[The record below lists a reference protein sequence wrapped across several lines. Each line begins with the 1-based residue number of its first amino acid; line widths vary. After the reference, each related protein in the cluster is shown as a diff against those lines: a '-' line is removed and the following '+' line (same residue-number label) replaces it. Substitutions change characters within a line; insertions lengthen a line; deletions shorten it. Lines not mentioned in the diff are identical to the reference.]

1 MNLEDLKKKAE
12 RVDDLE
18 ERLDRTVE
26 QFKKVVRNLNDRVE
40 ELEDSPNVVGLP
52 RAEDEYVNKNHR
64 SGLVEIHEP
73 MVMYC
78 DHDRGYVTIA
88 LQDGRGCAVTRDK
101 WEDPRVDFDDLH
113 LGYDDHEKLFVPK
126 SIDIDEPIEMRAVVG
141 EQHDTKLRIKWKNK
155 WGDVYW
161 NGIVNYVLV
170 MQKIA
175 NKVGENP
182 PRNQYGA
189 IEVDEV
195 MTIRVLPWYVE
206 RGGWELDE

>member
-1 MNLEDLKKKAE
+1 MEDLKKKAE

-18 ERLDRTVE
+18 ERLDKTVE
-26 QFKKVVRNLNDRVE
+26 GFKKVVRNLNDRIE
-40 ELEDSPNVVGLP
+40 NLEDSPNVVGLP
-52 RAEDEYVNKNHR
+52 QAQDEYVNRNHR
-64 SGLVEIHEP
+64 SGLVEIHDP
-73 MVMYC
+73 LVLYC

-88 LQDGRGCAVTRDK
+88 LNDGRGCVVTRDK

-113 LGYDDHEKLFVPK
+113 LGYNDHERLFVPK
-126 SIDIDEPIEMRAVVG
+126 SIAIEDPIEMRAVVG
-141 EQHDTKLRIKWKNK
+141 EQHETKLRVKWKNV

-170 MQKIA
+170 IKAIA

-182 PRNQYGA
+182 PRNNYDA

-195 MTIRVLPWYVE
+195 MTLRVLPWYVE
-206 RGGWELDE
+206 RGGW